1 MTSNLY
7 SKHSRLLSLNDEKIS
22 VCLLAIDF
30 IECHHDSANFKQV
43 WFALTALAID
53 FIECHHDSANFK
65 QVWFAL
71 TALAILQIFV
81 CAKKGSSSTK

>member
-1 MTSNLY
+1 MDVMCWLHKCPLIAHSYKNNTHNEKLY
-7 SKHSRLLSLNDEKIS
+7 SSN
-22 VCLLAIDF
+22 
-30 IECHHDSANFKQV
+30 
-43 WFALTALAID
+43 LAID